1 MKKEIDWEKIEAET
15 TGGCCSGESCECTLS
30 KIQRLTERL
39 KGIILKSA
47 GFHKKLKK
55 EVAK

>member
-1 MKKEIDWEKIEAET
+1 MKKEVDWEKIEAET
-15 TGGCCSGESCECTLS
+15 PGGCCNGESCECTLS

-47 GFHKKLKK
+47 GFRKKWKK
-55 EVAK
+55 EEAK